1 MPLKTMLAHLE
12 RVELVM
18 AAEPW
23 LLVGISVVL
32 GYLVGKLAAK
42 FRLPE
47 VVGYIIGGLVLGPSL
62 VNLLSL
68 EVLDRMGLVSDLALA
83 LVAFTIGTELTFKL
97 VKRLGAG
104 LFVVILSESF
114 GAFLVVGTGVYLLT
128 RDLALALIFAAL
140 APASAPAG
148 TVVVLQEYKAKGPLT
163 SSLLAVVGLDD
174 ALAVMI
180 YAFAA
185 SIAKMLL
192 AHESSVSF
200 VHLAEGP
207 LLDVFGAVALGAFIG
222 TVLAFAV
229 RKAHGTGDMLSMVL
243 GGMLICAGLSNLLGV
258 SLILSNLVVGAVVA
272 NVSPRRVRRAFGA
285 VQNITP
291 PIYILF
297 FVLAGA
303 HLQLR
308 LLPSIGVLGLVY
320 LVARSAGLVGG
331 AFVGATIS
339 RMESTIRKYLGLG
352 ILSQA
357 GVAVGLALMAG
368 KDFGDMGAEGAQL
381 ALLAIN
387 TIAATTIVFE
397 IVGPIMTK
405 IAITRAGE
413 VGKMKD
419 QQVSEEV
426 SG

>member
-1 MPLKTMLAHLE
+1 MPLKAMLTHLE
-12 RVELVM
+12 RIELLM

-23 LLVGISVVL
+23 LLVGVSVVL
-32 GYLVGKLAAK
+32 GYLVGKLASK
-42 FRLPE
+42 FKLPE

-62 VNLLSL
+62 INLLSL

-104 LFVVILSESF
+104 LFVVILSESLGASLVVSIASYLVTRNLAMSLVF
-114 GAFLVVGTGVYLLT
+114 GA
-128 RDLALALIFAAL
+128 LAA
-140 APASAPAG
+140 ASAPAG
-148 TVVVLQEYKAKGPLT
+148 TVVVLQECKAKGTLT
-163 SSLLAVVGLDD
+163 SLLLAVVGLDD

-185 SIAKMLL
+185 SIGKMLV
-192 AHESSVSF
+192 AHESSISF
-200 VHLAEGP
+200 VHLVEGP
-207 LLDVFGAVALGAFIG
+207 LLEIFGAVALGAFIG

-229 RKAHGTGDMLSMVL
+229 RKAHGTGEMLSMTL
-243 GGMLICAGLSNLLGV
+243 GGTLICAGLSNLLGV
-258 SLILSNLVVGAVVA
+258 SLILSNLVVGVAVA
-272 NVSPRRVRRAFGA
+272 NISPRRVRRAFGA
-285 VQNITP
+285 VQNITS

-308 LLPSIGVLGLVY
+308 LLPSMGILGLVY
-320 LVARSAGLVGG
+320 ILGRSAGKVGG
-331 AFVGATIS
+331 AYFGTTVT

-419 QQVSEEV
+419 GQASEEV
-426 SG
+426 S